1 MLEELKLAAKPQR
14 KSVEAEAKKAEERA
28 FNRSYRQTRKDIAKA
43 EGTAAGIAAAK
54 GVDAPSSAVEAA
66 RQRALGGNTKATPA
80 PTEAKAKPA
89 VDDQRFVEVPARGRT
104 YRVPDPQWYEASQEQ
119 REQLMDAVDAEDR
132 KQADDNLSLRVSNEL
147 LGLRDKDS
155 ARIGALEG
163 QLTTLLGVVE
173 ALQRRLDQRDN
184 QLEVSKSEALLEQ
197 QAAIADAVLNAA
209 AVETS
214 LRNQTVASQAAH
226 DQQAIESRA
235 QLEAQATAID
245 ALRGTVSSTTQL
257 MAERGNAVV
266 DQLATA
272 ESRQARLGVQLTEL
286 EGQADAIGN
295 PITRPEIQALVTDA
309 VTAGMEGTAARFGGC
324 SG

>member
-1 MLEELKLAAKPQR
+1 
-14 KSVEAEAKKAEERA
+14 
-28 FNRSYRQTRKDIAKA
+28 
-43 EGTAAGIAAAK
+43 
-54 GVDAPSSAVEAA
+54 
-66 RQRALGGNTKATPA
+66 
-80 PTEAKAKPA
+80 
-89 VDDQRFVEVPARGRT
+89 
-104 YRVPDPQWYEASQEQ
+104 
-119 REQLMDAVDAEDR
+119 MDAVDAEDR

-309 VTAGMEGTAARFGGC
+309 VTAEWKAQQPALVDAAVDEVRDQFPAGLGGQRVDSARTRQLRDDANRFKLEAT
-324 SG
+324 S